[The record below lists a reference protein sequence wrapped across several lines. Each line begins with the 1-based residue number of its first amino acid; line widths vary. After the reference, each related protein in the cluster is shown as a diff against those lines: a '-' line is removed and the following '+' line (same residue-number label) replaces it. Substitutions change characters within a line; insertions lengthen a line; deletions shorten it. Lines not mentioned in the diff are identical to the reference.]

1 MSDTE
6 KSTDELAGSEQP
18 FVQHLMELRDRLLYG
33 VIGLA
38 ICMALLA
45 FWPGPSGLIDL
56 IAVPIRA
63 HMPPDAK
70 LIAVGVFSPFFVPIK
85 VLAMAALLL
94 SLPWWMYQVW
104 AFVAPGLYSHEKRF
118 AIPLIVL
125 GSLLAYV
132 GIAFVQFFV
141 LDKMFGFIQQFTP
154 ASVAA
159 TPDIASYVEAIL
171 SLYLAFGLAFQVPI
185 VVVLL
190 VKMNMV
196 TVEKLKEFRGYFIV
210 VAFVIAA
217 VVTPPDVI
225 SQLALAV
232 PMCILYLHE
241 GVPAAAASA
250 SELITRDAS
259 GRGHA
264 RSAQARKACQRAQ
277 GQVRAH
283 LPRGRHAAPRDRPW
297 ATLCTPL
304 GLHVP
309 YLQGGWHARQ
319 SADAAPVRPRARAR
333 LDHQARA
340 RLALGPVQM
349 PLLPCRELDG
359 RCQGARSVTTQACT
373 PRVLLKEL

>member
-1 MSDTE
+1 MSDP
-6 KSTDELAGSEQP
+6 KDPADELAGTEQP
-18 FVQHLMELRDRLLYG
+18 FVQHLMELRDRLIYG
-33 VIGLA
+33 MVGLVA
-38 ICMALLA
+38 CMAVLA
-45 FWPGPSGLIDL
+45 VWPGPSGLIDM

-94 SLPWWMYQVW
+94 SLPWWMYQIW

-118 AIPLIVL
+118 AIPLIIL
-125 GSLLAYV
+125 GSMLAYL

-141 LDKMFGFIQQFTP
+141 LDKMFGFIQKFTP

-196 TVEKLKEFRGYFIV
+196 SVQKLKEFRGYFIV
-210 VAFVIAA
+210 VAFIVAA

-232 PMCILYLHE
+232 PMCLLYELGIWGAQWFVKSTAKPQGDAE
-241 GVPAAAASA
+241 KEEAAS
-250 SELITRDAS
+250 
-259 GRGHA
+259 
-264 RSAQARKACQRAQ
+264 
-277 GQVRAH
+277 
-283 LPRGRHAAPRDRPW
+283 
-297 ATLCTPL
+297 
-304 GLHVP
+304 
-309 YLQGGWHARQ
+309 
-319 SADAAPVRPRARAR
+319 
-333 LDHQARA
+333 
-340 RLALGPVQM
+340 
-349 PLLPCRELDG
+349 
-359 RCQGARSVTTQACT
+359 
-373 PRVLLKEL
+373 